1 MDCGLSLNDIVFE
14 KMIILELVYNN
25 LWGSSKSYNFEFI
38 LLVKFV
44 IGGSSSEDDV
54 IVVDV
59 LFLMYGDNLGLEFY
73 YKEFEVSFIF

>member
-25 LWGSSKSYNFEFI
+25 LWGSSKIYNFEFM

-59 LFLMYGDNLGLEFY
+59 LFLMYSDNLGLEFY
-73 YKEFEVSFIF
+73 YKEFEVLFIF